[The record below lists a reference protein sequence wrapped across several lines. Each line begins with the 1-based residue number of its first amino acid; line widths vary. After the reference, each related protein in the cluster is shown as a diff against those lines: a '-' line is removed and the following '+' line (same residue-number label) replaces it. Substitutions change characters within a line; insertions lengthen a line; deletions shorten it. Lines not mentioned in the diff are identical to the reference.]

1 VASPFAVYGSLVE
14 RPILITGGGSG
25 IGASLVEHF
34 CAQGARV
41 AFLDSNQGASEQVA
55 GSLEGIGRHKPVFAC
70 CDLRDIEVT
79 RAAVDR
85 LAGQT
90 GPFRALINNAGDDE
104 RHPIGEVTAGYWDD
118 RMAVNLRHQFFCSQ
132 MVTGGMIAAGQG
144 SIVNLGSIS
153 WRIGGSNLAAY
164 AAAKAGAEGL
174 TRSLARDLGV
184 HGIRV
189 NCIAPGWVLT
199 PKQVSRAE
207 ASDPGSLERFLERQ
221 CIKEHLRP
229 DSIARMALW
238 LCADDSRLVTAQTFI
253 VDGGVA

>member
-1 VASPFAVYGSLVE
+1 MASPFAIYPSLAE
-14 RPILITGGGSG
+14 RPVLITGGGSG

-41 AFLDSNQGASEQVA
+41 AFLDSNETASDQVA
-55 GSLEGIGRHKPVFAC
+55 SSLERAGHPRPVFAC
-70 CDLRDIEVT
+70 CDLRDVDLT

-85 LAGQT
+85 VARQT

-104 RHPIGEVTAGYWDD
+104 RHQIGEVTAGCWDD
-118 RMAVNLRHQFFCSQ
+118 RMAVNLRHIFFCSQ
-132 MVTGGMIAAGQG
+132 MVAEGMIVTGQG

-164 AAAKAGAEGL
+164 AAAKAGVEGL
-174 TRSLARDLGV
+174 TRSLARDFGV

-199 PKQVSRAE
+199 PKQVSRAK
-207 ASDPGSLERFLERQ
+207 AADPGSLERFLERQ